1 MSSEVAKMKKYYHK
15 PLICVEEIALDQP
28 IAANCN
34 ANPADIR
41 SLQEF
46 GYFMEGR
53 NCMVNLLPTGGFDH
67 DGDLVADSHN
77 TLCYHSNVQTAF
89 LS

>member
-1 MSSEVAKMKKYYHK
+1 M
-15 PLICVEEIALDQP
+15 
-28 IAANCN
+28 
-34 ANPADIR
+34 
-41 SLQEF
+41 EF

-53 NCMVNLLPTGGFDH
+53 NCVVNLLPTGGFDH